1 MKANRKFIDDVK
13 RKLTNMRNDEQY
25 SYMRGLLAVRGNSA
39 TTLELERMMEAIS
52 KERLVN

>member
-13 RKLTNMRNDEQY
+13 QKLTNMRNDEQY